1 VRHRSR
7 LPLLIAFALA
17 VAAVLLLWFRMPRP
31 AATQAGPTAQRPA
44 PPSAPAAP
52 EAAPRSSAPPTP
64 PLEQP
69 PSPEDG
75 AFVVRVVDGNGPVAG
90 ARVRAWRGVPEDVTG
105 LPGWRRAGEGTT
117 AADGTLRLPAAPGD
131 YLLSALAPGH
141 APARR
146 EVTRPTGEAETA
158 VELALP
164 AGVSLQGRTVAEGR
178 AGEPVPLAE
187 VTLRPYPGVPTP
199 WTRPADLPEES
210 SVAMSD
216 AQGRFGFSGLAPG
229 RYALTADAPG
239 FSRRTLRFLHVPREG
254 ELVVGLWGAG
264 TLEGFVVDAKGQPV
278 SGAEV
283 TASGGLAPMRAT
295 TGESGGFALE
305 VQAGTWV
312 LSARHR
318 QALGALPAPLSVA
331 PGETLRGLTVTLGAA
346 GGLEGHVVSADGA
359 PVPGAMLVASVSG
372 SDGALG
378 RATSGEDGGYR
389 LELPPGQYDVA
400 VGARGFASSTR
411 EGLVVPPGAWA
422 PLEVR
427 LEPASA
433 EVEGLVVDAAGRPV
447 QGAEVRAQPREGGGE
462 AHTTRSDARGA
473 YLLQGLE
480 PGVTVVRARQGTA
493 TGWTSRLEPLKAG
506 ARAQV
511 DFTLQGTGIVQGQVT
526 RASGGPPSEP
536 ALVRARA
543 RGTGSSLDLA
553 TVETD
558 AQGRY
563 QLEVPAGVYQLTAVL
578 PGARF
583 MYFHEDDP
591 AVTVPEGSAVQQDL
605 MLGDERGVHGTVLEP
620 SGAPSPHAAVA
631 AVQDGDFPLTV
642 RVRADEDGTFALP
655 TRPAGAPPLK
665 EVVAHQ
671 AGRVGRVA
679 SVSED
684 GSGLSLRLQPAA
696 TLRGRVVARGGAAPE
711 GFALSLSEPD
721 GGELPWAPL
730 YPPARHFPG
739 DVFVL
744 HDAPGQPLKLTV
756 RTTDGRT
763 GEAQVTLSPG
773 GTADVEVPL
782 TGGASSITG
791 HAVWSRGGG
800 PAAGVAVFLD
810 KSVSSRPDAVTGAD
824 GRFRLDDVNPGHHT
838 VRLQPPEGR
847 VETRTVKVEPAQAA
861 DLGEVAVSPRR
872 ASPGTLGAGFS
883 EDRGYVSIAWLTPD
897 GPAARAGVAVGDR
910 LLAVDGRGVR
920 DRTEAE
926 ARTRGAPGSPVR
938 LQVRRAGSEQE
949 VLVTRAP

>member
-7 LPLLIAFALA
+7 LPLLIASALA
-17 VAAVLLLWFRMPRP
+17 LAAVLLLWFRMPMP
-31 AATQAGPTAQRPA
+31 AAQAGPTAQRPA
-44 PPSAPAAP
+44 LALAPAAP

-64 PLEQP
+64 PLEEAP
-69 PSPEDG
+69 APEDG

-90 ARVRAWRGVPEDVTG
+90 ARVRAWRGLPEDVTG
-105 LPGWRRAGEGTT
+105 APSWRRAGEGTT

-131 YLLSALAPGH
+131 YLLSAHAPGH

-164 AGVSLQGRTVAEGR
+164 VGVSLQGRTVAEGR

-187 VTLRPYPGVPTP
+187 VTLRPYPGVSTP
-199 WTRPADLPEES
+199 WSRPADLPEES

-229 RYALTADAPG
+229 RYALTAEAPG
-239 FSRRTLRFLHVPREG
+239 FSGRTLRFLHVPREG

-283 TASGGLAPMRAT
+283 TASGGPAPMRAT

-318 QALGALPAPLSVA
+318 QALGAHPAPLSVA
-331 PGETLRGLTVTLGAA
+331 PGETLRGLTLTLGAA
-346 GGLEGHVVSADGA
+346 GGLEGRVTSSDGA
-359 PVPGAMLVASVSG
+359 AVPGAVLVASASG
-372 SDGALG
+372 SEGTLG
-378 RATSGEDGGYR
+378 RATSDAAGGYR

-400 VGARGFASSTR
+400 VGARGFSFTAHAS
-411 EGLVVPPGAWA
+411 LVVPPGVWA
-422 PLEVR
+422 PLDVR
-427 LEPASA
+427 LQPSTA
-433 EVEGLVVDAAGRPV
+433 ELEGRVLDPAGRPV
-447 QGAEVRAQPREGGGE
+447 PGAEVRAQRHENEGE
-462 AHTTRSDARGA
+462 AHTTRADAQGA
-473 YLLQGLE
+473 YFFQGLE
-480 PGVTVVRARQGTA
+480 PGPLRLHARKQGASGWVRRMTYVGTGTRQ
-493 TGWTSRLEPLKAG
+493 
-506 ARAQV
+506 QV
-511 DFTLQGTGIVQGQVT
+511 DLTLPDTGIVQGQVT

-536 ALVRARA
+536 AVVRAIP
-543 RGTGSSLDLA
+543 RGTEARLA
-553 TVETD
+553 FVETD

-563 QLEVPAGVYQLTAVL
+563 QLELPAGVYQLTAVL

-583 MYFHEDDP
+583 MYFQDDDL
-591 AVTVPEGSAVQQDL
+591 AVTVPEAGAVRQDL
-605 MLGDERGVHGTVLEP
+605 TLMDESGVHGTVLEP
-620 SGAPSPHAAVA
+620 SGAPSPHAVVA
-631 AVQDGDFPLTV
+631 AVQGGDLPFIA
-642 RVRADEDGTFALP
+642 RVRADEDGTFSLP
-655 TRPAGAPPLK
+655 TRPAGAPPLE

-671 AGRVGRVA
+671 AGRVGRQAGVGEGGGPR
-679 SVSED
+679 V
-684 GSGLSLRLQPAA
+684 LRLQPAA
-696 TLRGRVVARGGAAPE
+696 TLRGRVVARGGAAPD
-711 GFALSLSEPD
+711 GFSLSLSEPD
-721 GGELPWAPL
+721 GGELPWGPL
-730 YPPARHFPG
+730 SSFPRHFPG
-739 DVFVL
+739 DTFHL
-744 HDAPGQPLKLTV
+744 HDAPGQPLKLAV

-763 GEAQVTLSPG
+763 GDVQVTLSPG

-791 HAVWSRGGG
+791 HAVWSRGSG
-800 PAAGVAVFLD
+800 PAAGVAVFLN
-810 KSVSSRPDAVTGAD
+810 KSVSSRPDAVTGGD
-824 GRFRLDDVNPGHHT
+824 GRFRLDDVLPGHHT

-861 DLGEVAVSPRR
+861 DLGEVLVSPRR
-872 ASPGTLGAGFS
+872 ASPGTVGAGFS
-883 EDRGYVSIAWLTPD
+883 EDRGYVSVAWLTPD